1 MPIINLFAVPNNLML
16 NDILHLPNGARFYR
30 ADLHNH
36 TPADPAFHCGRYNIH
51 DDEAKRVLAREY
63 IRFAREEQRLDI
75 IGITDHNDV
84 SWVGYLQEAADE
96 LYPNQL
102 TIFPGVELGA
112 NEGKRQ
118 VHYLALFEP
127 HTEPSHI
134 DHFISSLGLLPNG
147 RFHHQTPRLTQLS
160 GRELTKRIASGED
173 GLPGLPIAAHAT
185 RKNGLL
191 HELEGEG
198 RVLAYEDPHLIAL
211 EIPAT
216 RAQLS
221 QFERRL
227 VAGEEGNYSHKS
239 VACLNSSDGRGLS
252 AELGNGRLPIGARP
266 SRIKLSTVSLEALR
280 HALLDYDSRIRLE
293 AEEPEAHYPR
303 LLGLA
308 IEGGFLRGSN
318 EGEPFLLHLNP
329 NLNTL
334 IGGRVAGKSS
344 LLEAI
349 RFVFDLPPR
358 SAEAQAQHQRVIQVT
373 LPAGAKVTAYYEVA
387 QGVRYQISRTA
398 GKPAQ
403 VYDVAT
409 GQPLAITPSQ
419 LLGERPPLEIYGQK
433 EIFEIANAPQFQLNL
448 LDGYVGGLLREAQRA
463 EAALLRQ
470 LQANAHQIS
479 QLQEEL
485 LEAEQ
490 QLTEQATIRME
501 LARLEQEAWQDE
513 LTRHK
518 TLEQEKIL
526 LQQLEQAANAQIQAV
541 QNFRL
546 PVWDGATA
554 AENRFP
560 QQTALLAET
569 AALAQHTLTQM
580 AAQLAQLWQQT
591 SAERHAWQ
599 AEYATQAE
607 RYAELIQQYGPN
619 LSLERYV
626 QLQAKQNELAV
637 LGQKQVHK
645 QAQLDGLCQ
654 QRQDWLHELHALRC
668 GTILRLRQDKAA
680 QLTAALADNVRV
692 TVTAAG
698 HRQPYADFLKQLLD
712 KKGLNKNVIQKLA
725 EAALTPPQLAQAMR
739 HERQAG
745 EGETTVLGEM
755 GVTAAYR
762 QRLAAV
768 PDDLLHE
775 LETYAIPDLVDIC
788 LKVGPEYRS
797 LTPPLGVAGLSVGQK
812 CTAILSLI
820 LVEHDTPLIIDQPE
834 DDLDNAFIFREIV
847 QTLRR
852 EKERRQF
859 LIATHN
865 ANIPVSGDAELILLM
880 AADER
885 HGWLAHS
892 GSIDDPLLRGPV
904 ETILEGG
911 REAFRLRHTKYGLH
925 R

>member
-1 MPIINLFAVPNNLML
+1 ML
-16 NDILHLPNGARFYR
+16 NDILRLPNGARFYR

-51 DDEAKRVLAREY
+51 DDEAKRMLAREY
-63 IRFAREEQRLDI
+63 IRFAREVQGLDI
-75 IGITDHNDV
+75 LGITDHNDV
-84 SWVGYLQEAADE
+84 SWIGYLQEAADE

-102 TIFPGVELGA
+102 IIFPGVELGA

-127 HTEPSHI
+127 RTAPSHI

-147 RFHHQTPRLTQLS
+147 RFHHQNPRVTQLN

-221 QFERRL
+221 NFERRL
-227 VAGEEGNYSHKS
+227 VAGEEANYSHKA

-252 AELGNGRLPIGARP
+252 AELGNGRLPVGARP

-293 AEEPEAHYPR
+293 VEEPSAHYPR

-308 IEGGFLRGSN
+308 IEGGFLRGGN

-334 IGGRVAGKSS
+334 IGGRGAGKSS

-349 RFVFDLPPR
+349 RFVFDVPPR
-358 SAEAQAQHQRVIQVT
+358 SAEAQAQHQRVAQVT

-398 GKPAQ
+398 GRPPQ
-403 VYDVAT
+403 VHDVAT
-409 GQPLAITPSQ
+409 GQPLAISPSQ

-448 LDGYVGGLLREAQRA
+448 LDGYIGSSLREAQRT

-470 LQANAHQIS
+470 LAANAQHIS

-490 QLTEQATIRME
+490 QLTERETIRME
-501 LARLEQEAWQDE
+501 LARLEANAWQDE
-513 LTRHK
+513 LSRHK
-518 TLEQEKIL
+518 VLAQEKL
-526 LQQLEQAANAQIQAV
+526 LLEQLEQAAQAQIQAL
-541 QNFRL
+541 QGMRL
-546 PVWDGATA
+546 PVWPAPPA
-554 AENRFP
+554 AQARFP
-560 QQTALLAET
+560 RHTALLKE
-569 AALAQHTLTQM
+569 AADLAQHTL
-580 AAQLAQLWQQT
+580 AQLAGQLAQMWQQVGE
-591 SAERHAWQ
+591 ERQAWQ
-599 AEYATQAE
+599 AEYAAQE
-607 RYAELIQQYGPN
+607 GRYHELLRQYGPN

-626 QLQAKQNELAV
+626 QLQAKQGELDGLAER
-637 LGQKQVHK
+637 QASK
-645 QAQLDGLCQ
+645 QAQLDGLRQ
-654 QRQDWLHELHALRC
+654 QRRDWLRELGQVRC
-668 GTILRLRQDKAA
+668 ETILRLRQEKAA
-680 QLTAALADNVRV
+680 HLTAALADNVRV
-692 TVTAAG
+692 LVTAAG
-698 HRQPYADFLKQLLD
+698 HRQPYADYLKQLLD
-712 KKGLNKNVIQKLA
+712 KRNINKNVLQKLA
-725 EAALTPPQLAQAMR
+725 EAGLTPPQLAEAI
-739 HERQAG
+739 RQEQKAA
-745 EGETTVLGEM
+745 EGDATPLAEM

-768 PDDLLHE
+768 PDELLYE
-775 LETYAIPDLVDIC
+775 LECYAIPDLVDIC
-788 LKVGPEYRS
+788 LKVGQEYRS
-797 LTPPLGVAGLSVGQK
+797 LTPPAGVAGLSVGQK

-820 LVEHDTPLIIDQPE
+820 LVEHDTPLMIDQPE

-880 AADER
+880 AADEH
-885 HGWLAHS
+885 HGWLAHA

-911 REAFRLRHTKYGLH
+911 REAFRLRHTKYGG
-925 R
+925 